1 MVLAVAHT
9 SAVFSAVFH
18 RPATFLPRQNCCA
31 PDRNGF
37 SSDFCSF
44 WESCPDIYFRTKKQN
59 LEASLLRGF
68 ASSVRKLLFYQFLEF
83 LRGYL
88 AGLRSFKKLFC
99 KGYPF
104 SELLFGIGSVVQIST
119 LSGVMCLVCG
129 TVYSQKIVVVYLH
142 LIIKLPTHLSARLH
156 TAAVLLIAS
165 VEGNKIF
172 AAVFAF
178 SDMHIH

>member
-1 MVLAVAHT
+1 MDFRVIFALFGNP
-9 SAVFSAVFH
+9 S
-18 RPATFLPRQNCCA
+18 PTFILEP
-31 PDRNGF
+31 
-37 SSDFCSF
+37 
-44 WESCPDIYFRTKKQN
+44 KKQN

-119 LSGVMCLVCG
+119 LAGVMCLVCG

-178 SDMHIH
+178 SDMHTH